1 MCALMQYW
9 AGLYAE
15 PDQEQLIE
23 GVNTMLRVAK
33 GILKRQKEDMEAT
46 DRLQDGAPDE
56 PDNASA

>member
-1 MCALMQYW
+1 MKYW

-15 PDQEQLIE
+15 PDREQLIV
-23 GVNTMLRVAK
+23 GINTMLRVATR
-33 GILKRQKEDMEAT
+33 ILKRQKEDMEAT